1 VHQNSEEML
10 TGSQQV
16 LEETKNMNHITQEIT
31 NGMNEMASGSKQI
44 SVAVE
49 QVNQLSVENT
59 LSIENL
65 SKEVQKFKV

>member
-65 SKEVQKFKV
+65 AKEVQKFKV